1 VHISAQSSH
10 VISTT
15 LLNSLRDQGG
25 KTLQYNYIDIHIIEL
40 YFVHCHKMT
49 WGYTMKVCFPVV
61 ENQGLAS
68 QIFDHFGSA
77 HEFVILDVTTSEFQ
91 SIGNCDQIHQHG
103 ACNPVAGL
111 GGHHVDAIVVG
122 GIGGG
127 ALHKLNAAG
136 IRAFKA
142 QGVTISENIALMKL
156 GTLHEYLPGHTC
168 GGHGHDHG
176 CSH

>member
-1 VHISAQSSH
+1 MS
-10 VISTT
+10 
-15 LLNSLRDQGG
+15 
-25 KTLQYNYIDIHIIEL
+25 
-40 YFVHCHKMT
+40 

-68 QIFDHFGSA
+68 QVFDHFGSA
-77 HEFVILDVTTSEFQ
+77 PEFVIVDVTTSEFQ

-122 GIGGG
+122 GIGRG
-127 ALHKLNAAG
+127 ALHKINTAG
-136 IRAFKA
+136 IRAFMA
-142 QGVTISENIALMKL
+142 QGGTISENIALMKVGAL
-156 GTLHEYLPGHTC
+156 QEYLPGHTC
-168 GGHGHDHG
+168 GGRGHDHG